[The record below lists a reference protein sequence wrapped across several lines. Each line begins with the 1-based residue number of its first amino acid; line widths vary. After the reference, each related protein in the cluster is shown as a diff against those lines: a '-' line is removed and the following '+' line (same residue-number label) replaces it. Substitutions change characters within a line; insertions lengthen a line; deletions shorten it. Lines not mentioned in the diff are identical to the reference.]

1 MLPFENDLERSRAAV
16 TDAKAR
22 AAQLQ
27 IDLEKTDFDFEVT
40 VTVDATVDPPK
51 ITKTKTDPVKMHTP
65 EEKIKLM
72 EDFVN
77 GSDDV
82 LDDCNAPNA
91 KSNWQKMKI
100 HGARIPGASSKPMS
114 SPRSFGRVWSIS
126 IWIIL
131 QKARAMSWAVGELS

>member
-1 MLPFENDLERSRAAV
+1 MLPFENDLEKSRAAV

-22 AAQLQ
+22 AAQLE

-100 HGARIPGASSKPMS
+100 HGKLGFLEQVQNQCRVPEVLEGC
-114 SPRSFGRVWSIS
+114 GRY
-126 IWIIL
+126 
-131 QKARAMSWAVGELS
+131 RYG